1 MTPIKIIQQTR
12 SDGLVL
18 SVSETGGIKFEGNRQ
33 AAEKW
38 KPVLREHK
46 AALVAELRNAGKS
59 WRWLI
64 HFTDRDPMTVTFRP
78 EASHAEVLEQ
88 YPDAVA
94 AEPVPGTLA
103 AEPSGPMTLEQET
116 AILAWLTSIGE
127 NDIVTLG
134 EVIDACRR
142 DADARA
148 YFLGRVSESR
158 GR

>member
-1 MTPIKIIQQTR
+1 MTPIEIIRQTR

-46 AALVAELRNAGKS
+46 AALIAELQS
-59 WRWLI
+59 
-64 HFTDRDPMTVTFRP
+64 DRMS
-78 EASHAEVLEQ
+78 A
-88 YPDAVA
+88 
-94 AEPVPGTLA
+94 
-103 AEPSGPMTLEQET
+103 EQET
-116 AILAWLTSIGE
+116 AILAWLAFIGE

-134 EVIDACRR
+134 EVIEACRR

-148 YFLGRVSESR
+148 YFLGRASER
-158 GR
+158 LVGDGKAD